1 MKDPTTVAL
10 KFSFL
15 FDHQWA
21 NFAAEATNG
30 KTCSR
35 SLIDLIM
42 ALFPPDQ
49 LHFKNNLKGK
59 NWKKCFR
66 EIKTRFFN
74 LRKNLT
80 RKFQIKLKF
89 CQSKKRNYL
98 IFTSDES
105 FFNWLNSFWQRAI
118 KQVRKNISSNYFIH
132 CSPAKWTCWNVVA
145 IKIFFSYNQLPKQ
158 YLVC

>member
-59 NWKKCFR
+59 
-66 EIKTRFFN
+66 
-74 LRKNLT
+74 
-80 RKFQIKLKF
+80 KLKEMF
-89 CQSKKRNYL
+89 SRNKNT
-98 IFTSDES
+98 IF
-105 FFNWLNSFWQRAI
+105 
-118 KQVRKNISSNYFIH
+118 
-132 CSPAKWTCWNVVA
+132 
-145 IKIFFSYNQLPKQ
+145 
-158 YLVC
+158 